1 MIIDQLNLMA
11 VRLANSL
18 KMMSNDDDDGSPV
31 GSLVKTCIKFI
42 VKNKVSI
49 RNVLLPQ
56 EICDQLIEV

>member
-1 MIIDQLNLMA
+1 MA
-11 VRLANSL
+11 ARLANSL
-18 KMMSNDDDDGSPV
+18 KMVSKNDDDGSPV
-31 GSLVKTCIKFI
+31 ESLVKNCIKFV